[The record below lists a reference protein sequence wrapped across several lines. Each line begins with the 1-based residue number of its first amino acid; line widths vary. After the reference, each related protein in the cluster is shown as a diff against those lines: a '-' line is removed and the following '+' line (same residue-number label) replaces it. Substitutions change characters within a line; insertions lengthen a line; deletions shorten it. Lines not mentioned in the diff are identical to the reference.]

1 MDTPMQYENDSA
13 VVITDEQMAK
23 HCIIEK
29 HDIMT
34 ASLHIDL
41 EGLLKNFDEGSHDEV
56 TQLLY
61 DTPTSRFV
69 DTINARGISVGIDE
83 TKLCEMVENRV
94 FDQPFVV
101 AHGTFAI
108 DGVDGY
114 IVEHFDRER
123 EYTPQVLENGD
134 ADYKE
139 LGLILDVEKGTIIA
153 DIFAPTEPV
162 SGSGVSGEVLKG
174 KEGKKASVPQGA
186 NTAIT
191 ADGRHL
197 IANTCGNLVFKDGKF
212 HIEQSVTINGN
223 VDSAIGNIEFSGDI
237 IINGDVYFGYT
248 ITSKKSIKISG
259 SVEGANL
266 FSEGDITVGYGINGQ
281 QKGIVSAKGDIT
293 AMFIENCEMYAEGKI
308 QAQVI
313 VNSHVSS
320 EQEIIV
326 TSGKGVIT
334 GGEVIAVKRIEA
346 KVIGAEINIPTTLRL
361 GMTQRLTQH
370 IKDLQTHIQELE
382 EEEDLIGKNIQYLEI
397 LDNTGQITPDRK
409 ELLLKLRTKKPTMKM
424 MLRKLKTTLEQKEA
438 SANNVSFCRVEISG
452 SLYPPVK
459 VYFGSMT
466 SRMINEPYGKCS
478 ISLGEDG
485 EIKVGM

>member
-1 MDTPMQYENDSA
+1 MDNSIQNSSGSA
-13 VVITDEQMAK
+13 VIISDEQMTK
-23 HCIIEK
+23 YCIVEK
-29 HDIMT
+29 HGAMT
-34 ASLHIDL
+34 ASLNIDL
-41 EGLLKNFDEGSHDEV
+41 DGLLNDYGEGDHDEV

-61 DTPTSRFV
+61 DTPISRYV

-83 TKLCEMVENRV
+83 TKLLDMLKNRN
-94 FDQPFVV
+94 FNQPFVV
-101 AHGTFAI
+101 AEGSAAV
-108 DGVDGY
+108 DGIDGY
-114 IVEHFDRER
+114 IVEHFERER
-123 EYTPQVLENGD
+123 EYKPQVLENGD

-139 LGLILDVEKGTIIA
+139 LGLILDIEKGTIIA
-153 DIFAPTEPV
+153 DIFAPVEPV
-162 SGSGVSGEVLKG
+162 SGTGVSGEELKG
-174 KEGKKASVPQGA
+174 VPGKKASVPQGT

-223 VDSAIGNIEFSGDI
+223 VDSAIGNIEFSGDV

-281 QKGIVSAKGDIT
+281 QKGIVSAKGNIS
-293 AMFIENCEMYAEGKI
+293 AMFIENCEMYAEGTI
-308 QAQVI
+308 TAQVI

-320 EQEIIV
+320 EQEIMV

-346 KVIGAEINIPTTLRL
+346 KIIGAEINIPTTLRL
-361 GMTQRLTQH
+361 GMTHRLTQH
-370 IKDLQTHIQELE
+370 IKDLQNNIQELE
-382 EEEDLIGKNIQYLEI
+382 DEEELIGKNIQYLEI
-397 LDNTGQITPDRK
+397 LDKSGQITPDRK

-424 MLRKLKTTLEQKEA
+424 MLRKLKNTLEQKEQ
-438 SANNVSFCRVEISG
+438 SANNVNFCRVEISD

-466 SRMINEPYGKCS
+466 SRMIGESYGKCA
-478 ISLGEDG
+478 ISLDEDG